1 MEKKYIVIVVVV
13 VVLWGA
19 FMGYR
24 HMQQKESS
32 QANNA
37 DTYKRLVEMSKK
49 SPRAGLPQM
58 AKALNRYYQDNKAYP
73 ASLTDLYPKYIASS
87 AFISEVDW
95 NYEPGADDFSLS
107 KTVVYKK
114 REMVASIDKDL
125 RPEVDTGRV
134 MVARAKPAVRRL
146 PRVEEEAPE
155 ELDVPEEVTP
165 ELEIVDEVEMTGKE
179 ATVVV
184 AAAGSMLERT
194 DSSASSAIDVQREMA
209 RIVARVGPEVKAEVK
224 SEVRTEIDEGEK
236 SGLSVNLERYLVW
249 KDKDGFIGIGNV
261 QYPHA
266 EDMYVAVQ
274 DRWYIVKRRL
284 SNVQAAS
291 ATGRTT
297 GPVEDV
303 RDVDTMAAE
312 LSGKYLVWKNENG
325 VIGIGNVQ
333 YPGRGRLTIASADEW
348 RPFKRTSFPQDEKTI
363 VPEKTDDRVDTDQL
377 ASDLRPQYLVWKD
390 ENGVIG
396 VGNVEYPDKE
406 RLLIASLDKWDTLK
420 DEPLSQGQETVTEER
435 RESAGGISKKYLMW
449 KDKNGVVGYGNV
461 QYPESISQ
469 IHSGQNWEKA
479 VN

>member
-13 VVLWGA
+13 IALWGA

-24 HMQQKESS
+24 HMNKKKSS

-37 DTYKRLVEMSKK
+37 DTYRRLVEMSKK
-49 SPRAGLPQM
+49 SPRAGLSQM

-87 AFISEVDW
+87 AFISEIEW

-134 MVARAKPAVRRL
+134 MVAGRQPAVRRP
-146 PRVEEEAPE
+146 PRVEEAAPE
-155 ELDVPEEVTP
+155 ELDVSEEVTP
-165 ELEIVDEVEMTGKE
+165 ELEIVDEVEMTSKE

-184 AAAGSMLERT
+184 AAAGSMLTRT

-209 RIVARVGPEVKAEVK
+209 RIVARVGPEVKTEV
-224 SEVRTEIDEGEK
+224 DAGEK
-236 SGLSVNLERYLVW
+236 SGLGINLERYLVW

-261 QYPHA
+261 QYPYA

-274 DRWYIVKRRL
+274 DRWYIVKRRA
-284 SNVQAAS
+284 SDVQVAS
-291 ATGRTT
+291 ATGGTPG
-297 GPVEDV
+297 GPVEGV

-312 LSGKYLVWKNENG
+312 LSSKYLVWKNESG

-333 YPGRGRLTIASADEW
+333 YPDRGRLTIASADEW
-348 RPFKRTSFPQDEKTI
+348 RPLKRASFPQDEKT
-363 VPEKTDDRVDTDQL
+363 VVTEKTDARVDMDRL
-377 ASDLRPQYLVWKD
+377 AADLRSQYLVWKD

-420 DEPLSQGQETVTEER
+420 DEPLPQGRETVTEER
-435 RESAGGISKKYLMW
+435 KDSGVITSGISKKYLMW

-469 IHSGQNWEKA
+469 IHSGQSWEKA